1 MVVVALRA
9 VRSRTTGAQVPGT
22 NTALVNHSQ
31 YLTATD
37 RVLAAGL
44 ITKRRGPHTMHRRFE
59 YAPEHEQAT
68 VCIRE
73 PPRHV
78 RSATRLVAAAVALLL
93 AGGLAGARIAHAS
106 SAPVGD
112 HAWLIGSGV

>member
-1 MVVVALRA
+1 M
-9 VRSRTTGAQVPGT
+9 

-31 YLTATD
+31 YVTATD
-37 RVLAAGL
+37 RILAAGL

-59 YAPEHEQAT
+59 YTPEHDEAT
-68 VCIRE
+68 VYVRE
-73 PPRHV
+73 RPRHG

-106 SAPVGD
+106 SAPVS
-112 HAWLIGSGV
+112 AITKR

>member
-1 MVVVALRA
+1 M
-9 VRSRTTGAQVPGT
+9 TGAQLPGM

-31 YLTATD
+31 YVTATD
-37 RVLAAGL
+37 RVLAAGR

-59 YAPEHEQAT
+59 YTPQHDEAI
-68 VCIRE
+68 VYVRE
-73 PPRHV
+73 RPRHV

-106 SAPVGD
+106 SAP
-112 HAWLIGSGV
+112 ASAIARR